1 MPPEIRE
8 VKCPVCGSKRVWRDG
23 LRYLTNGEEVQRYI
37 CRDCGY
43 RFSDPSKI
51 SKRKSS
57 DSSYCRV
64 CGWDCQPKNSAKA
77 VEALRELEKAE
88 KWAAG
93 AADKQK
99 AEIKGKVLEYLFH
112 LHKQGYSEATIRL
125 HRTALKVLTERGANL
140 FDPESVKEVIA
151 KQKWSSARRYNVI
164 SAYNS
169 FLKFIG
175 LSWEKPKCK
184 VERKIP
190 FIPTEAEIDALIAG
204 SGRKLSAFLQ
214 LLKETAMRAGEAKRL
229 EWTDIDFERRIITL
243 NKPEKGSMPRMWKVS
258 PKLISMLGALPKKS
272 TKVFGDGPINSLK
285 STFQKTRRKLAH
297 KLQNPRL
304 LKISFHTFRH
314 WKATMLY
321 HQTKDILYVKRF
333 LGHKKLEN
341 TEIYVNIEQTLFG
354 ESENDEFTVKVAST
368 PEEIKQLLEVGF
380 EYICE
385 KGGLLFFRKRK

>member
-57 DSSYCRV
+57 DSFYCRV
-64 CGWDCQPKNSAKA
+64 GGWDGQPKNSAKA

-204 SGRKLSAFLQ
+204 SGR
-214 LLKETAMRAGEAKRL
+214 
-229 EWTDIDFERRIITL
+229 
-243 NKPEKGSMPRMWKVS
+243 
-258 PKLISMLGALPKKS
+258 
-272 TKVFGDGPINSLK
+272 
-285 STFQKTRRKLAH
+285 
-297 KLQNPRL
+297 
-304 LKISFHTFRH
+304 H